1 MKRIRSLLA
10 RRPGLA
16 RFVRY
21 SAASAVA
28 TVVSS
33 VTIAVAVGTFGLGAV
48 PAAIAAFCTGAL
60 VAFVINRYWSWGVDR
75 SQGAGRD
82 FIRYWVV
89 AAFTALIATGCAHLG
104 AVYAQHAGL
113 TGAAKIVVIESAY
126 FGSYAVTFVAKF
138 LLLDRFVFTDSRR
151 DLRSRAQVENTTR
164 A

>member
-1 MKRIRSLLA
+1 MKRIRSLLL

-28 TVVSS
+28 TVVSF
-33 VTIAVAVGTFGLGAV
+33 VTLAVAVGVFGLGAV

-60 VAFVINRYWSWGVDR
+60 VAFVINRYWSWGIEK

-82 FIRYWVV
+82 FVRYWAV
-89 AAFTALIATGCAHLG
+89 AVITALLATECAHLG

-113 TGAAKIVVIESAY
+113 TGLSKIVVIEGAY

-138 LLLDRFVFTDSRR
+138 LLLDRFVFTESRR
-151 DLRSRAQVENTTR
+151 AVRSRTQVENTTR